1 MNKHL
6 DSIMSCKEKSRK
18 TFRRLFSFLDNGC
31 YCLLKVCKEK
41 SRKTFHRFFFLDD
54 GCYCL
59 LKVCY
64 SQTCIKLPSTGNGK
78 VTT

>member
-18 TFRRLFSFLDNGC
+18 TFHRLFSFLDNGC

-41 SRKTFHRFFFLDD
+41 SRKTFHFFFF
-54 GCYCL
+54 GRWML
-59 LKVCY
+59 LF
-64 SQTCIKLPSTGNGK
+64 IKSLLQLNLY
-78 VTT
+78 

>member
-18 TFRRLFSFLDNGC
+18 TFHRLFSFLDNGC

-41 SRKTFHRFFFLDD
+41 SRKTFHFFFF
-54 GCYCL
+54 GRWML
-59 LKVCY
+59 LF
-64 SQTCIKLPSTGNGK
+64 IKSLLQSNLY
-78 VTT
+78 

>member
-18 TFRRLFSFLDNGC
+18 TFQRLFSFLDNGC

-41 SRKTFHRFFFLDD
+41 SRKTFHRFFFF
-54 GCYCL
+54 GRWML
-59 LKVCY
+59 LF
-64 SQTCIKLPSTGNGK
+64 IKSLLQSNLY
-78 VTT
+78 

>member
-18 TFRRLFSFLDNGC
+18 TFHRLFSFLDNGC

-41 SRKTFHRFFFLDD
+41 SRKTFHFFFF
-54 GCYCL
+54 GQWML
-59 LKVCY
+59 LF
-64 SQTCIKLPSTGNGK
+64 IKSLLQLNLY
-78 VTT
+78 

>member
-18 TFRRLFSFLDNGC
+18 TFHRLFSFLDNGC

-41 SRKTFHRFFFLDD
+41 SRKTFHFIFFWMMD
-54 GCYCL
+54 
-59 LKVCY
+59 
-64 SQTCIKLPSTGNGK
+64 
-78 VTT
+78 VTVY